1 MNMYVGI
8 DPSINSTGIVIQ
20 IFDENIK
27 IKEHFYIIK
36 PDKLTKKEQIAQGKY
51 IFFDY
56 ILYTKLDLKNEND
69 NNHISE
75 LHKTLNMIKIVDNI
89 YNLIY
94 DHINEYNVEY
104 AIIVQEGISYGSS
117 IRTKSVFD
125 LAGLNYMIRY
135 KLLKLLNNNDNLQ
148 LIIGTPSEIKKWV
161 TGSGN
166 CNKEIMIEMF
176 KSIYSDFD
184 IPKVDDIS
192 DAYFMSLYAKKIF
205 ENNI

>member
-1 MNMYVGI
+1 
-8 DPSINSTGIVIQ
+8 
-20 IFDENIK
+20 
-27 IKEHFYIIK
+27 
-36 PDKLTKKEQIAQGKY
+36 
-51 IFFDY
+51 
-56 ILYTKLDLKNEND
+56 
-69 NNHISE
+69 
-75 LHKTLNMIKIVDNI
+75 MIKIVDNI